1 MHMQTWGTGNGWRLV
16 TRAVYRAR
24 LAILSIAGVNALGVL
39 IGALMVHSGNEF
51 ALSYGDKLVARAQ
64 KKDAA
69 AISYR
74 QGHRFQAAVRDFTMN
89 LVVGAVPQTMTGLTV
104 VSPYGFGAYRGW
116 VGGIVSVDRNHQSR
130 LRDWRKG
137 AYYVITLILQLI
149 PYSLAGGIGVHL
161 GLCFFRAPKYY
172 TGDKIGGYPKEAIW
186 DVVLVYML
194 IIPLFLI
201 ASLWEFLSPWN

>member
-1 MHMQTWGTGNGWRLV
+1 MNTAADGNGWTLA
-16 TRAVYRAR
+16 TRAVFRAR
-24 LAILSIAGVNALGVL
+24 LAIVSVAAVNTLAVI
-39 IGALMVHSGNEF
+39 IGILMVHSGSEF
-51 ALSYGDKLVARAQ
+51 ALTYGDELVARAQ
-64 KKDAA
+64 KRDPA

-74 QGHRFQAAVRDFTMN
+74 QGHRFTAAAKDFAMN
-89 LVVGAVPQTMTGLTV
+89 LVVGAMPMTITGLTV

-137 AYYVITLILQLI
+137 TYYAIALVLQLI

-161 GLCFFRAPKYY
+161 GLSFFRPFTYY

-186 DVVLVYML
+186 DVIRVYKL

-201 ASLWEFLSPWN
+201 ASLWEFLCPWN